1 MWYTWK
7 NFWRLDRLAT
17 RNYKSYT
24 RPYLTHCSRNH
35 RNLQKKQKQL
45 DKMSKLSFPST
56 QYHAKHQNMSQFGK
70 TPRHVIA
77 NDHVPNKWASR
88 IDDVTAW
95 WNVMTVADNTEAK
108 SVSIPAVSVLYP
120 SNRSKRTIGG
130 DTRSSRRAWRKRRVL
145 QTQKIRLR
153 CRAIMY

>member
-1 MWYTWK
+1 MHW
-7 NFWRLDRLAT
+7 
-17 RNYKSYT
+17 
-24 RPYLTHCSRNH
+24 SRNH
-35 RNLQKKQKQL
+35 PAISKKTQF
-45 DKMSKLSFPST
+45 DKMPKLSFPST

-70 TPRHVIA
+70 TPRHVIV

-88 IDDVTAW
+88 IDEVTAW

-108 SVSIPAVSVLYP
+108 SVSIPAASVLYP

-153 CRAIMY
+153 CRAIMYWECTVGSYIWLDYYNWVKITLL